1 MIATIDTRKSG
12 RWLSIL
18 ALVVTL
24 GVAGPALAQDPP
36 AHDLLNAVLWM
47 QRSVE
52 YKAHALG
59 AFALARIRLEQAL
72 ADPSWTAAPREQT
85 GAYQWIM
92 LANPSYGSF
101 ESAPYGHDFKKSEA
115 EKRKAKRG
123 VLDAWPGP

>member
-59 AFALARIRLEQAL
+59 AFALARIRLESHA
-72 ADPSWTAAPREQT
+72 EQ
-85 GAYQWIM
+85 
-92 LANPSYGSF
+92 
-101 ESAPYGHDFKKSEA
+101 
-115 EKRKAKRG
+115 
-123 VLDAWPGP
+123 LDAGAEPTNVVAPASLPPLTRAQLREAFRAIAHAQKRLSVYVPLGL